1 MLGLRSRGGRA
12 QRSAESH
19 VLPVEGSQGLP
30 ELSVS
35 HSRPQFGLATGSLCV
50 AMRDTLP
57 ESSSI
62 VPAKSRAKR
71 LSFTKPKKQLR
82 FTKPK
87 KQLHWKIQVRPCMS
101 SIPSLTHAWRTA
113 AWRSLLRASTSR
125 LPLARPAHQSCPVI
139 LMFSLFGSLAVAP
152 RPPPSDTRQLHRKR
166 RRSRRIP
173 PRPPAV
179 RESSF
184 WEAWAPNSIGGV

>member
-1 MLGLRSRGGRA
+1 MKAEGWPVCQDSARA
-12 QRSAESH
+12 AAEPSARQKATSSLLKAAKDCPSCRFRTA
-19 VLPVEGSQGLP
+19 VPNL
-30 ELSVS
+30 
-35 HSRPQFGLATGSLCV
+35 GLATGSLCV
-50 AMRDTLP
+50 AMRETLP
-57 ESSSI
+57 EPSSV

-71 LSFTKPKKQLR
+71 LNFK
-82 FTKPK
+82 KPK

-139 LMFSLFGSLAVAP
+139 PMLAAMWLRDSTS
-152 RPPPSDTRQLHRKR
+152 RPLPSDTRQLHRKR
-166 RRSRRIP
+166 RKSLRIP

>member
-1 MLGLRSRGGRA
+1 MAGLPGLRSRGGRA

-19 VLPVEGSQGLP
+19 VLPAEGGQGLP

-35 HSRPQFGLATGSLCV
+35 HSRPQFGLVTGSLCV
-50 AMRDTLP
+50 AMRETLP
-57 ESSSI
+57 EPSSV

-71 LSFTKPKKQLR
+71 LNFK
-82 FTKPK
+82 KPK
-87 KQLHWKIQVRPCMS
+87 KQLHGKIQVRPCMG

-139 LMFSLFGSLAVAP
+139 PMLAAMWL
-152 RPPPSDTRQLHRKR
+152 RDSDL
-166 RRSRRIP
+166 
-173 PRPPAV
+173 
-179 RESSF
+179 
-184 WEAWAPNSIGGV
+184 